1 MDNPIDASIFRTYDI
16 RGVVDETLTESGVEK
31 IGQAIASELIVAGE
45 TQVVLGRDGRLSA
58 PRFADAMARGLT
70 QMGISVIDLG
80 QVMTPMCY
88 FAAETLDGVHSC
100 VMLTGSH
107 NPSNYNGIKIVIQG
121 VTLFGDAIQALKQ
134 RIDQECFEKLPR
146 PGQIL
151 PVSITAAYQTRIL
164 EDIQLVKPL
173 KVVVDA
179 GNGVAGAFAP
189 ALLRQLGCEVVELF
203 CEVDGHFP
211 NHHPD
216 PAKLKNLE
224 TLSQTVLLTHADCG
238 IAFDGDGDRCGVVD
252 NEGHP
257 LYPDRQLMLYAQ
269 DVLTRVPGALVLYD
283 IKCSALLAKVV
294 EAAGGQA
301 MMWKTGHSY
310 MKAKMRETGA
320 ALGGEV
326 SGHMFFKERWYGFDD
341 GLYTAARML
350 EILAKAPSNA
360 ATLFAQLPNGYNTPE
375 IEIEMAEG
383 EPYVFMDKIRQTAQ
397 FDHATVFDLDG
408 LRVDFKDGWG
418 LIRASNTTP
427 VIVLRFEGETPEALQ
442 RIQQQFKTLIHRVDP
457 KLVIP
462 F

>member
-1 MDNPIDASIFRTYDI
+1 MKHIDASIFRTYDI
-16 RGVVDETLTESGVEK
+16 RGVVDETLTELAVEQ
-31 IGQAIASELIVAGE
+31 IGQAIASELVHLGE
-45 TQVVLGRDGRLSA
+45 TKVVLGRDGRLSA
-58 PRFADAMARGLT
+58 PRFADAMSRGLT
-70 QMGISVIDLG
+70 AMGISVIDLG

-88 FAAETLDGVHSC
+88 FAAETLEGVNSC

-107 NPSNYNGIKIVIQG
+107 NPSNYNGIKIVLQG
-121 VTLFGDAIQALKQ
+121 VTLYGEAIQALKN
-134 RIDQECFEKLPR
+134 RIEQQQFEKLPR
-146 PGQIL
+146 PGQIS
-151 PVSITAAYQTRIL
+151 PFSIVAAYQARIL
-164 EDIQLVKPL
+164 ADIQLSKPL

-189 ALLRQLGCEVVELF
+189 DVLRQLGCEVVELF
-203 CEVDGHFP
+203 CDVDGHFP

-216 PAKLKNLE
+216 PAKLQNLE
-224 TLSQTVLLTHADCG
+224 TLSQTVLLTGANCG

-252 NEGHP
+252 NAGIP

-269 DVLTRVPGALVLYD
+269 DVLTRVPGALILYD
-283 IKCSALLAKVV
+283 IKCTALLPKVV

-301 MMWKTGHSY
+301 IMWKTGHSY

-341 GLYTAARML
+341 GLYTAARLL
-350 EILAKAPSNA
+350 EIISKASCSSA
-360 ATLFAQLPNGYNTPE
+360 ELFDQLPNAYNTPE
-375 IEIEMAEG
+375 IELEMAEG
-383 EPYVFMDKIRQTAQ
+383 EPYVFMDKIRAQAQ
-397 FDHATVFDLDG
+397 FDDATVFDLDG
-408 LRVDFKDGWG
+408 LRVDFADGWG

-442 RIQQQFKTLIHRVDP
+442 RIQQRFKALILSVDP
-457 KLVIP
+457 HLALP

>member
-1 MDNPIDASIFRTYDI
+1 MADQIDPSIFRTYDI
-16 RGVVDETLTESGVEK
+16 RGLVDDTLTETGVEK
-31 IGQAIASELIVAGE
+31 IGQAIASELITAGE

-58 PRFADAMARGLT
+58 QRFADAMGRGLT
-70 QMGISVIDLG
+70 QMGITVLDLG

-88 FAAETLDGVHSC
+88 FAAETLDDVNSC

-107 NPSNYNGIKIVIQG
+107 NPSNYNGIKMVIQG
-121 VTLFGDAIQALKQ
+121 ITLYGDAIQALKH
-134 RIDQECFEKLPR
+134 RIDQNHYQKLPR
-146 PGQIL
+146 PGQIV
-151 PVSITAAYQTRIL
+151 PVSISESYQSRIVD
-164 EDIQLVKPL
+164 DIELVKPL

-189 ALLRQLGCEVVELF
+189 SVLRQLGCEVIELF

-224 TLSQTVLLTHADCG
+224 TLSQTVLLTQADCG

-252 NEGHP
+252 NQGLT

-269 DVLTRVPGALVLYD
+269 DVLSRQPGALVLYD
-283 IKCSALLAKVV
+283 IKCSALLAKVI

-350 EILAKAPSNA
+350 EILAKASMPA
-360 ATLFAQLPNGYNTPE
+360 ADLFAQLPNGYNTPE

-383 EPYVFMDKIRQTAQ
+383 EPYVFMDKIRKQAQ
-397 FDHATVFDLDG
+397 FDDATVFDLDG
-408 LRVDFKDGWG
+408 LRVDFQDGWG

-427 VIVLRFEGETPEALQ
+427 VVVLRFEGETPEALK
-442 RIQQQFKTLIHRVDP
+442 RIQQRFRALIQTVEP
-457 KLVIP
+457 KMIIP

>member
-31 IGQAIASELIVAGE
+31 IGQAIASDLIVAGE

-58 PRFADAMARGLT
+58 TRFADAMARGLT

-88 FAAETLDGVHSC
+88 FAAEILDDVHSC

-121 VTLFGDAIQALKQ
+121 VTLYGDAIQALKH
-134 RIDQECFEKLPR
+134 RIDQNDFQKLPR
-146 PGQIL
+146 PGQIQ
-151 PVSITAAYQTRIL
+151 PVSITAAYQARIL
-164 EDIQLVKPL
+164 EDIELVKPL

-189 ALLRQLGCEVVELF
+189 ALLRQLGCEVIELF
-203 CEVDGHFP
+203 CDVDGHFP

-269 DVLTRVPGALVLYD
+269 DMLTRVPGALVLYD

-383 EPYVFMDKIRQTAQ
+383 EPYVFMDKIRQTAE
-397 FDHATVFDLDG
+397 FENATVFDLDG

-427 VIVLRFEGETPEALQ
+427 VVVLRFEGETPEALQ
-442 RIQQQFKTLIHRVDP
+442 RIQQQFKTLIQRVDP
-457 KLVIP
+457 KLIIP